1 MGAEQAVNILNKKDM
16 KSKDWSKIKK
26 ESIDNFSEKFLNP
39 YVAAKE
45 GRIDKVIDPKETRIQ
60 LINALEMLLTKRE
73 KCPAKKHGNMP
84 L

>member
-1 MGAEQAVNILNKKDM
+1 
-16 KSKDWSKIKK
+16 
-26 ESIDNFSEKFLNP
+26 
-39 YVAAKE
+39 
-45 GRIDKVIDPKETRIQ
+45 VIDPKETRIQ